1 MNRVRFQLPRSITA
15 YGADRNRYAAV
26 RSSAVKR
33 PISRR
38 AVAWSGPRSK
48 YVNYP
53 GPKNLSRLLTVAKT
67 RKRAVMCLLI
77 AAHNEELVLESTLR
91 SAIAAGMKREHIYV
105 VDDNSSDKTSKVART
120 VLPRE
125 NVVKV
130 RRSGKGLALAK
141 AARKFSLTTEY
152 RWIHIAD
159 ADGIFAPDYFTVFRK
174 NLRVRYAAATGY
186 IKSLPGKRVSEYRV
200 FEYTIG
206 MELHRRIQAL
216 LGVISIIPGPTSCF
230 RADIFEKLDF
240 TTKALTEDFDVTLQ
254 IHRQKLGEIQFI
266 PDAIAYTQ
274 DPLTIKA
281 FINQVTRWNR
291 GVMQGMKRHGIGKRL
306 QRIDAYLMYQLLQS
320 LLLFINCF
328 VWIPV
333 MTLTRGGVE
342 FLAVTFLLDVLLTF
356 FINIAVAAR
365 SKRWDVVAAF
375 PVIYGMKWIVLGVFI
390 KAFVEVIILGKFK
403 TTDGTWDNEAGRRY
417 RMRPV

>member
-1 MNRVRFQLPRSITA
+1 
-15 YGADRNRYAAV
+15 
-26 RSSAVKR
+26 
-33 PISRR
+33 
-38 AVAWSGPRSK
+38 
-48 YVNYP
+48 
-53 GPKNLSRLLTVAKT
+53 
-67 RKRAVMCLLI
+67 MCLLI